1 MSEPAT
7 SSAKTVEEKRA
18 ERMEKLRELHL
29 KRNEARTQNHKA
41 VIEEDKRN
49 NLPKNWESR
58 KRQADWILQDEA
70 ARKEAEAKGLDY
82 DRTKLLNMNALE
94 AERIAR
100 KQKKKNPD
108 PGFSDYEQASIRQ
121 YNRIVR
127 GIKPNMES
135 YEEAKEKLGPAFYGD
150 RNTILQG
157 LHQDKKQAVDKMVE
171 DLEKQIAK
179 RNKYSR
185 RRMHNDDEDIDY
197 INERNAKFNQKLER
211 FYGEHTRE
219 TKLNLERGTAI

>member
-1 MSEPAT
+1 MSEPTT
-7 SSAKTVEEKRA
+7 SGGKTLEERRA
-18 ERMEKLRELHL
+18 ERMKKLKELHL

-41 VIEEDKRN
+41 VVEEDKRN

-70 ARKEAEAKGLDY
+70 ARNDAEEKGLDY
-82 DRTKLLNMNALE
+82 DRVKLLNTEALE
-94 AERIAR
+94 AERLLR

-108 PGFSDYEQASIRQ
+108 PGFSDYEQATFRQ
-121 YNRIVR
+121 YNRNIK

-135 YEEAKEKLGPAFYGD
+135 YEDAKEKLGAAFYGD
-150 RNTILQG
+150 RNTILHG
-157 LHQDKKQAVDKMVE
+157 LHEDKKDAVDKMVD
-171 DLEKQIAK
+171 DLEKQIAR

-185 RRMHNDDEDIDY
+185 RRTHNDDADIDY